1 MQILLTYEHIVFKRP
16 LIVVAVFAL
25 ITLLLSPY
33 LSNFRLDAS
42 SDSLVLEN
50 DASLRYF
57 REEVSKYATADL
69 LVLTYAPDSELFSD
83 ESLSELKSLRDKL
96 AELEGVD
103 SIVSI
108 LDVPLVQSPPV
119 NLAELTASPQYLLDE
134 RTDIDL
140 AKQELRNSELYRDFL
155 VSEDYSTTALAIS
168 LKADAEVQAL
178 HTEREDLRQLRAS
191 DGLTDAQAERLETVT
206 REYQSKLQAF
216 QERQAALIET
226 VRGYADEYRDSAKLF
241 LGGLPMI
248 VADSIAFIN
257 ADVAVFGGAA
267 LLVILIILIVAFRQ
281 FGWVM
286 MPLLSCFVT
295 GYIVVC
301 LLGLLNWPISVVS
314 SNFLS
319 LLLIITL
326 SLNIHLIVRFR
337 ELVTHDNHAQQLDL
351 LRETVYS
358 KFEPCVYTALTTMV
372 AFASLIVSG
381 IRPVIDFGWIMCLG
395 IAISLLT
402 TFTLFP
408 ALATFIKPRAK
419 QNEQDVASKKVLH
432 WASVWQDKIKTAGVA
447 FLAVTVVALY
457 GMTHLTV
464 ENRFIDYF
472 KPDTEIYQGMYEI
485 DTKLGGTTPLDI
497 ILDAPSTSADSI
509 SNINASD
516 SAVEY
521 TGPDADFLEE
531 FDADQ
536 TEDVSAN
543 EDADFLVDFDD
554 ESAQDSAPPSDGGVE
569 DDFSAEFDD
578 DDFFAVE
585 ESSEPSLSL
594 DSYWYNETGL
604 NKLKAI
610 QADLEA
616 MPATGKVL
624 SLASTMSVF
633 ENLRDAK
640 PLDNIDMAFL
650 VNVVPEELKQTLFKP
665 YIAPDGNQAH
675 INIRV
680 FESAKG
686 LDRNQLIEDIRA
698 MLVNEH
704 GLQAEQVNISGML
717 VLYNNMLNSLFQS
730 QILTLGT
737 VFIVIFLMFIV
748 LFRNVKLALIT
759 IIPNV
764 FSAAVVLGF
773 MGVFSIPLD
782 LMTITIAAIS
792 VGIAVDNSIHFV
804 ARFKDELA
812 LSHNYESATDVA
824 TQNVGQAMF
833 YTTVVITAGFLIM
846 VLSNFVPTMYFGF
859 LTAMAMVTALLANLV
874 MLPILLKRFRP

>member
-1 MQILLTYEHIVFKRP
+1 MPFISKYENIVFKRP
-16 LIVVAVFAL
+16 FIVIALFAL
-25 ITLLLSPY
+25 ITILLSPY
-33 LSNFRLDAS
+33 ASNFRLDAS

-57 REEVSKYATADL
+57 REEVSKYSTADL
-69 LVLTYAPDSELFSD
+69 LVLTYAPAGDLFSD
-83 ESLSELKSLRDKL
+83 ASLNKLNSLRDKL
-96 AELEGVD
+96 IALDGVD

-134 RTDIDL
+134 RTDREL
-140 AKQELRNSELYRDFL
+140 AKEELRNSELYRDFL
-155 VSEDYSTTALAIS
+155 VSDDYSTTALAVS
-168 LKADAEVQAL
+168 LVADDELQAL
-178 HTEREDLRQLRAS
+178 HTERESLRQSRA
-191 DGLTDAQAERLETVT
+191 TAEFTPEQAQRLKSVT
-206 REYQSKLQAF
+206 LEYQAKLQVF
-216 QERQAALIET
+216 QDKQAAMINT
-226 VRGYADEYRDSAKLF
+226 VRGYADEYRGDAKLF

-257 ADVAVFGGAA
+257 ADVAVFGGSA
-267 LLVILIILIVAFRQ
+267 LLVILIILVVAFRQ

-286 MPLLSCFVT
+286 MPLISCFVT
-295 GYIVVC
+295 GYLVVC
-301 LLGLLNWPISVVS
+301 MLGLLNWPISVVS

-337 ELVTHDNHAQQLDL
+337 ELVEHGDQPDQIEL
-351 LRETVYS
+351 LSETVRS
-358 KFEPCVYTALTTMV
+358 KFVPCAYTALTTMV

-419 QNEQDVASKKVLH
+419 QNEQDVASKAVLKY
-432 WASVWQDKIKTAGVA
+432 ASVWQDQIKGSTLVFSAIG
-447 FLAVTVVALY
+447 LAALY
-457 GMTHLTV
+457 GVANLTV

-472 KPDTEIYQGMYEI
+472 KPETEIYQGMYEI

-497 ILDAPSTSADSI
+497 ILDAP
-509 SNINASD
+509 ASFLAS
-516 SAVEY
+516 SAVAGSAAEPAGY
-521 TGPDADFLEE
+521 DGIDADFLEE
-531 FDADQ
+531 FDNLSGTPADSNN
-536 TEDVSAN
+536 V
-543 EDADFLVDFDD
+543 DADFL
-554 ESAQDSAPPSDGGVE
+554 
-569 DDFSAEFDD
+569 AEFDD
-578 DDFFAVE
+578 EFSGGVDDDFAAEFEDDDFFVE
-585 ESSEPSLSL
+585 DQPSEQAKLSLS
-594 DSYWYNETGL
+594 SYWYNQAGL
-604 NKLKAI
+604 QRLKAI

-616 MPATGKVL
+616 MAETGKVL

-640 PLDNIDMAFL
+640 PLDDIDMGFL
-650 VNVVPEELKQTLFKP
+650 VNVVPDELQQTLFKP
-665 YIAPDGNQAH
+665 YISPDGNQVH

-686 LDRNQLIEDIRA
+686 LDRNKLIDDIRS
-698 MLVNEH
+698 MLIGDH
-704 GLQAEQVNISGML
+704 GLEDEQVNISGML

-748 LFRNVKLALIT
+748 LFQSMKLALIT
-759 IIPNV
+759 IVPNV
-764 FSAAVVLGF
+764 FSAAVVLGV
-773 MGVFSIPLD
+773 MGVFRIPLD

-804 ARFKDELA
+804 ARFKDELSA
-812 LSHNYESATDVA
+812 SKDYERATDVA

-859 LTAMAMVTALLANLV
+859 LTAMAMVTALFANLV
-874 MLPILLKRFRP
+874 MLPILIKYFKP